1 MPIDNRPYMS
11 RGQYDQGGGGGLG
24 SGLGLPKPTKAVK
37 YLLIVN
43 LAVFVLQLFVGRVVF
58 KRAGVDPLSS
68 VFGVT
73 VGGFWQVWRYLTFQF
88 LHDTDTLWHL
98 GLNMLGLYMFGSS
111 LEGLWGSRRF
121 LAFYLSCGAVA
132 GVAYVIIGAAMGLNP
147 HIPII
152 GASGGVYGILLA
164 CAVLFPHFRVF
175 IYLFP
180 VPIRLAAVL
189 IFGGMVLAILIS
201 INGGGIIR
209 AMSDVAHL
217 GGAVAGAIWLWTPRL
232 LDSSVARSL
241 QGIRQGAWQRKMQAA
256 RARQEEI
263 DRILRKI
270 HEQGLNSLSGKER
283 RILRD
288 ATRKQQRQDRELH
301 RL

>member
-1 MPIDNRPYMS
+1 MPIFNRPYM
-11 RGQYDQGGGGGLG
+11 RGSQYDQGGGGGLG
-24 SGLGLPKPTKAVK
+24 SGLGLPKPTKVVK
-37 YLLIVN
+37 YLLIAN
-43 LAVFVLQLFVGRVVF
+43 LAVFVLQLLGRVVF
-58 KRAGVDPLSS
+58 KRAGADPLST

-88 LHDTDTLWHL
+88 LHDTNTLWHL
-98 GLNMLGLYMFGSS
+98 GLNMLGVYMFGSA

-121 LAFYLSCGAVA
+121 LVFYLSCGALA
-132 GVAYVIIGAAMGLNP
+132 GVAYVIIGAAMGLDP
-147 HIPII
+147 DIPII
-152 GASGGVYGILLA
+152 GASGGVYGIILA

-175 IYLFP
+175 IYFFP

-189 IFGGMVLAILIS
+189 IFGGMVLVVFTSIS
-201 INGGGIIR
+201 RGGVVT

-232 LDSSVARSL
+232 LVGAVARSL

-256 RARQEEI
+256 QARQEEI

-270 HEQGLNSLSGKER
+270 HEQGLNSLTGKER
-283 RILRD
+283 RLLRD
-288 ATRKQQRQDRELH
+288 ATRTQQRQEHELR